1 MKLPVGFDRR
11 RDRRHDLSLRDVIVE
26 RWDGYRN
33 EARHLG
39 RLVDL
44 SAGGVRIEC
53 EPGEFHPATHLRLRL
68 RLPEVSGLRPFANA
82 AEGLEPSNEWVGWM
96 EVARVINLP
105 EGRCEIGG
113 RLLDMQDLDRGMLKL
128 YLSVQPLAA

>member
-1 MKLPVGFDRR
+1 
-11 RDRRHDLSLRDVIVE
+11 
-26 RWDGYRN
+26 
-33 EARHLG
+33 
-39 RLVDL
+39 
-44 SAGGVRIEC
+44 
-53 EPGEFHPATHLRLRL
+53 
-68 RLPEVSGLRPFANA
+68 
-82 AEGLEPSNEWVGWM
+82 M